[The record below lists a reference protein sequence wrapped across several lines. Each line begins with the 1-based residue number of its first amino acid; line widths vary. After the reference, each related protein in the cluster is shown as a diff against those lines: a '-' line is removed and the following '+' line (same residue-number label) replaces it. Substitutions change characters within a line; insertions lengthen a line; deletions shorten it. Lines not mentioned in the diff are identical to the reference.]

1 MTTIEHLAIL
11 LLIAALVAMAARRMK
26 VPYTVGLVLAGIGLA
41 LLPFKPQIGLTR
53 DLIYF
58 VILPPLV
65 YEAAL
70 YIEWPELRRDL
81 SLVTVLATAG
91 LLLSA
96 GITAAAMH
104 ALAGWPWIN
113 AALFSVLIAAT
124 DPVSVIATFK
134 EAAVQGRLRLLV
146 ESESLFNDSTAAIAF
161 TVVLSVAGGASFGFL
176 GASWAL
182 AASAVGGVLS
192 GLAVAGMVLLLA
204 GRTDDK
210 LVEITLTTVAAYGSF
225 LLAERFHASGV
236 LAAMTAGLVTGN
248 LGHIASFTD
257 RGRESVEAFWEYLA
271 FVINS
276 LVFILIGIQL
286 GRESFGGLLWPI
298 AVAIVASLI
307 GRAVTI
313 YGCSALFSR
322 SSRRVAA
329 GQQHV
334 LVWGGLR
341 GALALALAL
350 GLPADLP
357 GRADIISVAFG
368 VVVFSVLVQ
377 GTTIVPLL
385 RRLGEL
391 PGEG

>member
-11 LLIAALVAMAARRMK
+11 LLIAAVVAMAARRMK

-41 LLPFKPQIGLTR
+41 LLPFKPQIALTR

-70 YIEWPELRRDL
+70 YIEWPALRRDM

-96 GITAAAMH
+96 AVTATAMH
-104 ALAGWPWIN
+104 VLVGWPWSS

-161 TVVLSVAGGASFGFL
+161 AVVLSVAGGASFGL
-176 GASWAL
+176 LSATGAL
-182 AASAVGGVLS
+182 ATSAAGGVLS
-192 GLAVAGMVLLLA
+192 GLAVAGLVLLVA

-225 LLAERFHASGV
+225 IVAERFHSSGV

-248 LGHIASFTD
+248 LGHIASFSD

-298 AVAIVASLI
+298 AVAIAAALL
-307 GRAVTI
+307 GRAAAI
-313 YGCSALFSR
+313 YGGCALFAR
-322 SSRRVAA
+322 STLRVSV

-357 GRADIISVAFG
+357 QRADIISVAFG

-391 PGEG
+391 PGKG

>member
-58 VILPPLV
+58 VILPPFV